1 MLPFSPLF
9 LELLILTHLLLQCPG
24 RSEWFLAFNNKQ
36 LLFWFYIFFVIK
48 AWTPLTIILHVI
60 IIKIIQEVFLS
71 AAILACVS
79 SSKLSSS
86 SLSQSSKFSRPLVT
100 QSWRILV
107 KTLDLFKELF
117 APVAFADLECL
128 PHLVFTTRVFHSLH
142 HGSCLIIG
150 GLLFPLRNSC
160 LANWKTL
167 SILGDSNL
175 KMSSFPT
182 SKWTSSVMLDHFSF
196 GFQPNMFEQTQVFW
210 ALSGTIFPQMN
221 SFFWLRCQAS
231 FRAKLRG
238 IFVLVKVCQAVIWGL
253 GHCE

>member
-24 RSEWFLAFNNKQ
+24 RSDLFLAFNNKQ
-36 LLFWFYIFFVIK
+36 LLFWFYILFVIK
-48 AWTPLTIILHVI
+48 AWTPLTIILHVIIVI

-86 SLSQSSKFSRPLVT
+86 SLSQSSKFSRPFVI

-175 KMSSFPT
+175 KSFEPCQGQFFP
-182 SKWTSSVMLDHFSF
+182 KWIHSF
-196 GFQPNMFEQTQVFW
+196 GCDARHHSEQNCEAFLYLLKSV
-210 ALSGTIFPQMN
+210 
-221 SFFWLRCQAS
+221 
-231 FRAKLRG
+231 KLLYEG
-238 IFVLVKVCQAVIWGL
+238 
-253 GHCE
+253 